1 MIPSLILS
9 VFLTMAHFSAFYPI
23 TGMPEECL
31 ALTRPIPKGKFL
43 MAGSGGRAVMVESP
57 EVVPSVTTGEAP
69 EDSPLFLAAY
79 ILVDPRTG
87 EITVLPPIRPI
98 DPQCPIDAQPSRPS

>member
-57 EVVPSVTTGEAP
+57 EVVPSVPTGEAP